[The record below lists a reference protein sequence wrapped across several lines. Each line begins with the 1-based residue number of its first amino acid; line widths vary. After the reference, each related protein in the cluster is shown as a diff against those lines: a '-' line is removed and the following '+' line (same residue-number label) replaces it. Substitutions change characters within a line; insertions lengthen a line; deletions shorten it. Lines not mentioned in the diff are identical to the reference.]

1 MKKKISCPY
10 KALILII
17 NEGRN
22 IEDKIMYVF
31 KTHDIMRS
39 VISFAKGTAPSTL
52 SDFFGFGVDNKIVVS
67 TFVES
72 EKAEEI
78 IHDLKEILE
87 VDKRDRGMVF
97 TLPITALSS
106 NILGLWREQNENK
119 K

>member
-1 MKKKISCPY
+1 MAGKGFTDADNQAPLFFRTTEEML
-10 KALILII
+10 A
-17 NEGRN
+17 E
-22 IEDKIMYVF
+22 
-31 KTHDIMRS
+31 
-39 VISFAKGTAPSTL
+39 FAYLG
-52 SDFFGFGVDNKIVVS
+52 
-67 TFVES
+67 S

-106 NILGLWREQNENK
+106 NILGLWREQNESK